1 MNLPNYTP
9 LWNWRGR
16 TNKLGRYPICIRI
29 TLDRKTQYHT
39 IKVPMTVRKDEW
51 TGKPNAWVSNKHP
64 YAFEINQAIKE
75 TLQLLENL
83 NKRFYAAKK
92 SLSFPLIFKELQR
105 NNNTNSFNLYYAEII
120 KDPPEVLDDETMKRY
135 RSALAALNKFN
146 TAITFN
152 DLSDDLFQ
160 RVKKYCL
167 ETLGLVGSTT
177 NGYFNAYKKV
187 VYWARKDNHITKD
200 HEESI
205 FEEIHIK
212 IGKPKKDRLE
222 MEEITA
228 WKNHDFKGKN
238 PTQERDRNLFLIQIY
253 TGFYYSDLRE
263 LLKIELKKDPE
274 YGYYIQSGR
283 YKNDNLAVVPLWKFK
298 NAWPLIQ
305 EYISTDPEDPYL
317 FRRDVFTIDQ
327 AYNRNLKRIAKDHL
341 QWNRNLYNK
350 LARNTNSQLYIRFG
364 AKRPILSK
372 MLGHEKEETSNAYY
386 EVNVADVIEGTKDV
400 NFDKFDI

>member
-1 MNLPNYTP
+1 MSMPTYTP
-9 LWNWRGR
+9 LWNWRKR
-16 TNKLGRYPICIRI
+16 TNKIGRYPICIRI
-29 TLDRKTQYHT
+29 TLNRESVYHT
-39 IKVPMTVRKDEW
+39 IPVPMRVRKDEW
-51 TGKPNAWVSNKHP
+51 ANKPTAWVNNKNP
-64 YAFEINQAIKE
+64 YSFEINQAIKE
-75 TLQLLENL
+75 TLTVLENL
-83 NKRFYAAKK
+83 NKRYYTVKK
-92 SLSFPLIFKELQR
+92 SLSFPLILKELQR
-105 NNNTNSFNLYYAEII
+105 NNNSNSFNQYFKEII

-135 RSALAALNKFN
+135 HAAMVALNKFN
-146 TAITFN
+146 PSVTFN
-152 DLSDDLFQ
+152 DLSEELFQ
-160 RVKKYCL
+160 QLKKYCIESL
-167 ETLGLVGSTT
+167 SLAGSTT
-177 NGYFNAYKKV
+177 NGYFNAFKKV
-187 VYWARKDNHITKD
+187 VYWARKDNHITKE
-200 HEESI
+200 HQESI

-222 MEEITA
+222 IEEITA
-228 WKNHDFKGKN
+228 WKNHDFKGEN
-238 PTQERDRNLFLIQIY
+238 PTQERDRDLFLIQIY

-263 LLKIELKKDPE
+263 LLKAELKKDPE

-305 EYISTDPEDPYL
+305 KYLNKNPKDPYL
-317 FRRDVFTIDQ
+317 FDRNAFTIDQ

-341 QWNRNLYNK
+341 KWNRNIFNK

-400 NFDKFDI
+400 NLDKFDI